1 MKRLVCVFLSWIML
15 YGVISLGFAEA
26 QKTALIGLLV
36 MPEETDRDSL
46 RTLLNEIA
54 EETNVDIVW
63 EEKTDK
69 EWSKEKEKRLAS
81 GMLPDILLNA
91 VNDAD
96 IAVHS
101 DLFRELGF
109 LSFRYAPALQGM
121 FSEEPDTQALAS
133 DVNECIYSLPAFL
146 GVEPA
151 CETVMFINQEWLDKL
166 NLPMPKTLTDLKTV
180 LKAFRD
186 NDCNGNGDASDEIPL
201 DSCGWFGSPYSLTN
215 LIGSWGVQLTNGGMN
230 GFFVENG
237 EVKNYAVDERYRA
250 LLLYAN
256 SLYAEELISPKSTWG
271 EEADYLAR
279 SHGDEQGYAIV
290 GIAMGKSAQMQ
301 FGDSLKSQY
310 VPLPPLDNS
319 IDMLTTSNTRWSY
332 DYSGL
337 NIQANRASVSVGCDA
352 PEAAMRF
359 LNAFYQETHSEKTF
373 QNGFSSILPVYIRR
387 DAAEAISPERNEE
400 RAERQPY
407 AEALSSV
414 DMMTEYYPQ
423 EFMNY
428 TGSEKAAMAKL
439 LDNVVK
445 LTQYW
450 WPRFLSG
457 KTDIVS
463 EWDKY
468 VKQINAAGLLQLL
481 SIQQYAYEA
490 YQGK

>member
-1 MKRLVCVFLSWIML
+1 MKRMVCVFLTLAILCGGIAS
-15 YGVISLGFAEA
+15 VSAEP
-26 QKTALIGLLV
+26 QKSALTGLLV
-36 MPEETDRDSL
+36 MPEGTDRDSL
-46 RTLLNEIA
+46 RALLSEIA

-69 EWSKEKEKRLAS
+69 EWNKEKEKRFVS
-81 GMLPDILLNA
+81 GKLPDILLNA

-96 IAVHS
+96 IIVHPG
-101 DLFRELGF
+101 LFMELSF
-109 LSFRYAPALQGM
+109 LSFRHAPALQSM
-121 FSEEPDTQALAS
+121 FSEEPDTQSLAS
-133 DVNECIYSLPAFL
+133 DADERIYSLPAFV
-146 GVEPA
+146 GVEPV
-151 CETVMFINQEWLDKL
+151 CETVMFINQAWLDKL

-180 LKAFRD
+180 LRAFRD
-186 NDCNGNGDASDEIPL
+186 NDCNGNGDTSDEIPL
-201 DSCGWFGSPYSLTN
+201 DYCGWFGSPYSLTN
-215 LIGSWGVQLTNGGMN
+215 LIGSWGVQLTNGGVD

-250 LLLYAN
+250 LLLFAN
-256 SLYAEELISPKSTWG
+256 GLYAEELISPKATRG

-279 SHGDEQGYAIV
+279 SHGDKQGSAIV
-290 GIAMGKSAQMQ
+290 GIAMGKSAQTQ

-319 IDMLTTSNTRWSY
+319 SDMLTSSNARWSY

-337 NIQANRASVSVGCDA
+337 NIQADRASVSAGCQA

-359 LNAFYQETHSEKTF
+359 LNAFYTEDRSEKTF
-373 QNGFSSILPVYIRR
+373 RNGFAGILPVYIRR

-407 AEALSSV
+407 AEALSNV
-414 DMMTEYYPQ
+414 DMVTEYYPQ
-423 EFMNY
+423 KFMNY
-428 TGSEKAAMAKL
+428 TGREEATMTKL

-457 KTDIVS
+457 KTDIAS

-468 VKQINAAGLLQLL
+468 VKQINAAGLPQLL